1 MAMKW
6 MLGAGLAA
14 LMIQLSVVDALAAD
28 KVKLKKCIDELAGR
42 QALKG
47 AVWGVC
53 VKGMDGSTV
62 ASRNDLVRM
71 IPASNMK
78 LITTGAA
85 MHALGA
91 DFRFE
96 TSLAY
101 SGEISDGTL
110 KGDIYI
116 VGGGDPTI
124 ASRDSISLTADGLFW
139 KWKSMLKKAGI
150 QRVDGRI
157 IGDGRAFEGS
167 LENTSWTYD
176 DTGTFYGCGCNAL
189 GFYSNAVDYSVSAGN
204 LGEVVRIAQT
214 YPETPWM
221 HIENYTS
228 TATAGSG
235 NSLFLFTTDL
245 SPYGEWRGTFATD
258 RRPKA
263 EHAANKYGALTCA
276 YYFWKYLKTTG
287 FEVTGDYCD
296 FTRDGRVRSG
306 VDWTL
311 SPEGTAG
318 LAGTERMV
326 EIGKTKSAPL
336 SQIAKITNWRSDN
349 YFAESIFRTLG
360 EKACGISVYDSCSVA
375 VNEVLESLGL
385 KADDI
390 HIEDGSGL
398 SRKNA
403 VSPEFFCDFLLA
415 MRSSNAAGEFL
426 TSLPALGEGTLWSLL
441 PNHPERSRIRLKSGS
456 MEGVLCYSG
465 YVLDAE
471 GAPVYVFSILT
482 NATTAKIG
490 DVRSALARI
499 LTLLL
504 E

>member
-1 MAMKW
+1 MK
-6 MLGAGLAA
+6 LKRLLLTGLSV
-14 LMIQLSVVDALAAD
+14 LMIQLQAQAAD
-28 KVKLKKCIDELAGR
+28 KAKLKKCLDDLSSREP
-42 QALKG
+42 LKG

-53 VKGMDGSTV
+53 VKAMDGSTL
-62 ASRNDLVRM
+62 ASRSEGVRM

-96 TSLAY
+96 TGLAY
-101 SGEISDGTL
+101 SGQITDGTL
-110 KGDIYI
+110 EGDVYI

-124 ASRDSISLTADGLFW
+124 ASRDSISLSVDGLFW
-139 KWKSMLKKAGI
+139 KWKNMLKKAGI
-150 QRVDGRI
+150 QKVNGRI
-157 IGDGRAFEGS
+157 IGDGSAFEGH
-167 LENTSWTYD
+167 LENSSWTYD
-176 DTGTFYGCGCNAL
+176 DTGTFYGCGGNAL
-189 GFYSNAVDYSVSAGN
+189 SFYVNAVDYSVSATTEGAA
-204 LGEVVRIAQT
+204 VKIIQS

-221 HIENYTS
+221 HVENYTS
-228 TATAGSG
+228 TASAGSG

-245 SPYGEWRGTFATD
+245 APYGEWRGTFATD
-258 RRPKA
+258 RRPKT

-276 YYFWKYLKTTG
+276 YYFWKYLKNTG
-287 FEVTGDYCD
+287 FEVSGPYCD
-296 FTRDGRVRSG
+296 IARDGSIRNG

-311 SPEGTAG
+311 SPAPSSKLEK
-318 LAGTERMV
+318 
-326 EIGKTKSAPL
+326 IGKTVSAPL
-336 SQIAKITNWRSDN
+336 SQIARITNWRSDN
-349 YFAESIFRTLG
+349 FFAESMFRIMG
-360 EKACGISVYDSCSVA
+360 EKACGVSVYDSCRVA
-375 VNEVLESLGL
+375 ENKVLESLGL
-385 KADDI
+385 KPSRV

-471 GAPVYVFSILT
+471 GAPLYAFSILT
-482 NATTAKIG
+482 NAATAKPG
-490 DVRSALARI
+490 EVRTALARI

>member
-1 MAMKW
+1 MKHFR
-6 MLGAGLAA
+6 MLLAGLTAVMMA
-14 LMIQLSVVDALAAD
+14 LQAQGAD
-28 KVKLKKCIDELAGR
+28 KVKLKKCLDDLASKEP
-42 QALKG
+42 LKG

-53 VKGMDGSTV
+53 VKEMDGTIV
-62 ASRNDLVRM
+62 AARNEGVRM

-91 DFRFE
+91 NFRFE
-96 TSLAY
+96 TALAY
-101 SGEISDGTL
+101 SGEITDGTL
-110 KGDIYI
+110 RGDVWII
-116 VGGGDPTI
+116 GGGDPTI

-150 QRVDGRI
+150 NRVEGRI

-167 LENTSWTYD
+167 LENSSWTYD
-176 DTGTFYGCGCNAL
+176 DTGTFYGCGGSAL
-189 GFYSNAVDYSVSAGN
+189 GFYSNAVDYSVSATTEGTP
-204 LGEVVRIAQT
+204 VKIVQS

-245 SPYGEWRGTFATD
+245 APYGEWRGTFATD

-263 EHAANKYGALTCA
+263 EHTANKYGALTCA
-276 YYFWKYLKTTG
+276 YYFWKYLKATG
-287 FEVTGDYCD
+287 FEVSGSYCD
-296 FTRDGRVRSG
+296 FARDGSLRSG
-306 VDWTL
+306 TDWAL
-311 SPEGTAG
+311 SAAPQIQPTV
-318 LAGTERMV
+318 L
-326 EIGKTKSAPL
+326 GKTKSAPL

-360 EKACGISVYDSCSVA
+360 EKACGIAVYDSCSVA
-375 VNEVLESLGL
+375 ENEVLESLGL
-385 KADDI
+385 KPSLVK
-390 HIEDGSGL
+390 IEDGSGL

-403 VSPEFFCDFLLA
+403 VSPGFFCDFLLA
-415 MRSSNAAGEFL
+415 MRSSNAAAEFL
-426 TSLPALGEGTLWSLL
+426 TSLPALGEGTLWSML
-441 PNHPERSRIRLKSGS
+441 PNHPDRSRIRLKSGS

-471 GAPVYVFSILT
+471 GAPVYAFSILT
-482 NATTAKIG
+482 NATTAKTG
-490 DVRSALARI
+490 EVRTALARI

>member
-1 MAMKW
+1 
-6 MLGAGLAA
+6 
-14 LMIQLSVVDALAAD
+14 
-28 KVKLKKCIDELAGR
+28 
-42 QALKG
+42 
-47 AVWGVC
+47 
-53 VKGMDGSTV
+53 
-62 ASRNDLVRM
+62 
-71 IPASNMK
+71 
-78 LITTGAA
+78 
-85 MHALGA
+85 
-91 DFRFE
+91 
-96 TSLAY
+96 
-101 SGEISDGTL
+101 
-110 KGDIYI
+110 
-116 VGGGDPTI
+116 
-124 ASRDSISLTADGLFW
+124 
-139 KWKSMLKKAGI
+139 
-150 QRVDGRI
+150 
-157 IGDGRAFEGS
+157 
-167 LENTSWTYD
+167 
-176 DTGTFYGCGCNAL
+176 
-189 GFYSNAVDYSVSAGN
+189 
-204 LGEVVRIAQT
+204 
-214 YPETPWM
+214 M

-245 SPYGEWRGTFATD
+245 APYGEWRGTFALD

-263 EHAANKYGALTCA
+263 EHTANKYGALTCA

-287 FEVTGDYCD
+287 FEVSGAYCD
-296 FTRDGRVRSG
+296 FARDGSVRSG

-318 LAGTERMV
+318 MV
-326 EIGKTKSAPL
+326 EIGRTKSAPL

-385 KADDI
+385 KASDI

-403 VSPEFFCDFLLA
+403 VSPAFFCDFLLA
-415 MRSSNAAGEFL
+415 MRSSNAAGVFL
-426 TSLPALGEGTLWSLL
+426 CSLPALGEGTLWSLL
-441 PNHPERSRIRLKSGS
+441 PNHPQRSRIRLKSGS

-490 DVRSALARI
+490 DVRSALARL

>member
-14 LMIQLSVVDALAAD
+14 LMIQFSAVGVQAAD
-28 KVKLKKCIDELAGR
+28 KEKLKKFIDEIAAR

-62 ASRNDLVRM
+62 ASRNELVRM
-71 IPASNMK
+71 IPASNLK

-96 TSLAY
+96 TGLAY
-101 SGEISDGTL
+101 TGEITDGTL
-110 KGDIYI
+110 KGDVYI

-139 KWKSMLKKAGI
+139 KWKSLLKKAGI

-157 IGDGRAFEGS
+157 IGDGRAFEGA

-176 DTGTFYGCGCNAL
+176 DTGTFYGCGGNAL
-189 GFYSNAVDYSVSAGN
+189 GFYANAVDYSVSAGS
-204 LGEVVRIAQT
+204 LGEPVKISQT

-245 SPYGEWRGTFATD
+245 APYGEWRGTFALD

-263 EHAANKYGALTCA
+263 EHTANKYGALTCA

-287 FEVTGDYCD
+287 FEVSGAYCD
-296 FTRDGRVRSG
+296 FARDGSVRSG

-311 SPEGTAG
+311 SPEGAAG
-318 LAGTERMV
+318 MAGMAGMV
-326 EIGKTKSAPL
+326 EIGRTKSAPL

-385 KADDI
+385 KASDI

-403 VSPEFFCDFLLA
+403 VSPAFFCDFLLA
-415 MRSSNAAGEFL
+415 MRSSNAAGDFL
-426 TSLPALGEGTLWSLL
+426 CSLPALGEGTLWSLL
-441 PNHPERSRIRLKSGS
+441 PNHPQRSRIRLKSGS

-490 DVRSALARI
+490 DVRSSLARL